1 MRRYFSIL
9 AVAMAT
15 IFLSACELEG
25 SNYQGQYYAEK
36 LIWNRVL
43 DGLEV
48 EHEYMLP
55 VVHLSEKLLGNE
67 TYKTSYDRPSGYSD
81 KEGEDGYVLVYGYSE
96 YSKKYYSIITDGK
109 RLDEGAQWELYA
121 WEERNVSSKQYVGTV
136 TGIAGQTNM
145 FRFSTGN
152 PAWNRYS
159 FYVAQESE
167 VEYLFNGG
175 TGYYDLKMVSV
186 SGVNTDYLNDVASSD
201 YTIEYE
207 SLRPMVFERGQLIS
221 GKMNLLYKDHVRQ
234 SERSVGVEISNRIV
248 TYSEIK

>member
-9 AVAMAT
+9 VVAMAT
-15 IFLSACELEG
+15 ILLSACELEG
-25 SNYQGQYYAEK
+25 SDYQGQSYAQR

-55 VVHLSEKLLGNE
+55 VVHLNEKLLGNE
-67 TYKTSYDRPSGYSD
+67 TYKTSYDSPSGYSD
-81 KEGEDGYVLVYGYSE
+81 KSGEDGYVLVYGYNE

-109 RLDEGAQWELYA
+109 RLDEGAQWELYY
-121 WEERNVSSKQYVGTV
+121 WINRDVSSKQFIGTV
-136 TGIAGQTNM
+136 TGIVGQTDK
-145 FRFSTGN
+145 FRLSTGN
-152 PAWNRYS
+152 PTWSRYY
-159 FYVAQESE
+159 FMVAQESE
-167 VEYLFNGG
+167 VEYLFNEG
-175 TGYYDLKMVSV
+175 TGYYDLRMTSV
-186 SGVNTDYLNDVASSD
+186 SGVNTDYLYDDASSD

-207 SLRPMVFERGQLIS
+207 SIRPMVFERGQLIS

>member
-1 MRRYFSIL
+1 
-9 AVAMAT
+9 MAT
-15 IFLSACELEG
+15 ILLSACELEG
-25 SNYQGQYYAEK
+25 SDYQGQSYAQR

-55 VVHLSEKLLGNE
+55 VVHLNEKLLGNE
-67 TYKTSYDRPSGYSD
+67 TYKTSYDSPSGYSD
-81 KEGEDGYVLVYGYSE
+81 KSGEDGYVLVYGYNE

-109 RLDEGAQWELYA
+109 RLDEGAQWELYY
-121 WEERNVSSKQYVGTV
+121 WINRDVSSKQFIGTV
-136 TGIAGQTNM
+136 TGIVGQTDK
-145 FRFSTGN
+145 FRLSTGN
-152 PAWNRYS
+152 PTWSRYY
-159 FYVAQESE
+159 FMVAQESE
-167 VEYLFNGG
+167 VEYLFNEG
-175 TGYYDLKMVSV
+175 TGYYDLRMTSV
-186 SGVNTDYLNDVASSD
+186 SGVNTDYLYDDASSD

-207 SLRPMVFERGQLIS
+207 SIRPMVFERGQLIS